1 MRALLPL
8 LAGLAAIP
16 AFAQPAATQPSV
28 SQHPVAGHAESPAVD
43 TALAKVLSDPRR
55 TDDRARDQ
63 WRHPAETL
71 SFFRV
76 QPGQTVVDYTPGG
89 GWWTRVL
96 APYVGDKGHYIAL
109 NPDVRNFP
117 DMANFYA
124 DTASKFPPRAVG
136 WTGLAP
142 DRISAYNTDGLPAEL
157 NGTVDRVLVFR
168 AVHNLF
174 RNGMLTR
181 ELTAIRSLLKPDGL
195 LGIEQH
201 RARADA
207 PAAYTDGSKGY
218 LREKDVIAL
227 VEAHGFELVAKSDIN
242 ANPKDTA
249 DYPGGVWTLPPSL
262 EVEGDKAR
270 YQAIGESDRM
280 TLLFRKRS

>member
-8 LAGLAAIP
+8 IACLAAP
-16 AFAQPAATQPSV
+16 FALTQP
-28 SQHPVAGHAESPAVD
+28 VAAQRAASPSIDA
-43 TALAKVLSDPRR
+43 TLAKVLADPRR
-55 TDDRARDQ
+55 SEDRDRDQ
-63 WRHPAETL
+63 WRHPVETL
-71 SFFRV
+71 AFFRV

-96 APYVGDKGHYIAL
+96 APYVGDSGRYIGL
-109 NPDVRNFP
+109 NPDVRNSP
-117 DMANFYA
+117 EMAKYYA
-124 DTASKFPPRAVG
+124 DTATKFPLQASG

-142 DRISAYNTDGLPAEL
+142 ARLAAYNTDGIPPEL

-174 RNGMLTR
+174 RNGLLTR
-181 ELTAIRSLLKPDGL
+181 ELAAIRGLLKPDGL

-201 RARADA
+201 RAKANA

-227 VEAHGFELVAKSDIN
+227 IEAHGFELVARSEIN
-242 ANPKDTA
+242 ANPKDA
-249 DYPGGVWTLPPSL
+249 ANYPGGVWTLPPSL

-270 YQAIGESDRM
+270 YQAVGESDRM
-280 TLLFRKRS
+280 TLLFRKRP